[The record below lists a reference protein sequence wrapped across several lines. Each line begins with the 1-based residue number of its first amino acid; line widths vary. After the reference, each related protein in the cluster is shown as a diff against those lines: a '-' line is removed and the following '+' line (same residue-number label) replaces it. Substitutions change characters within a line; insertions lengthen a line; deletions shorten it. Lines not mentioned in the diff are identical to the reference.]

1 MAVASVLYLSVR
13 PSKVISPDMKSFLIE
28 HLKKKAVVALVG
40 GSDLAKMQE
49 QMGGDDG
56 EQHTWHTMVV
66 RTQTDRHNHTVQLQ
80 RSSMHTAHAH
90 SVKLLMLAHLH
101 CVGVWA
107 CGVGCPY
114 ICMPTVQ
121 PLQCPGRIQHLSM
134 RI

>member
-1 MAVASVLYLSVR
+1 
-13 PSKVISPDMKSFLIE
+13 MKSFLIDR
-28 HLKKKAVVALVG
+28 LKKKAVVALVG

-101 CVGVWA
+101 CVCGHVVPVTSA
-107 CGVGCPY
+107 C
-114 ICMPTVQ
+114 
-121 PLQCPGRIQHLSM
+121 PLCSPSSVLDAFSTFQ
-134 RI
+134 

>member
-1 MAVASVLYLSVR
+1 MTVASVLYLSAHL
-13 PSKVISPDMKSFLIE
+13 SKVISPDMKSFLIE
-28 HLKKKAVVALVG
+28 RLKKKAVVALVG

-80 RSSMHTAHAH
+80 RSSMHTSHAH

-101 CVGVWA
+101 CVWV
-107 CGVGCPY
+107 CGVGMWVCGHVVWVSG
-114 ICMPTVQ
+114 CVGMW
-121 PLQCPGRIQHLSM
+121 CG
-134 RI
+134 